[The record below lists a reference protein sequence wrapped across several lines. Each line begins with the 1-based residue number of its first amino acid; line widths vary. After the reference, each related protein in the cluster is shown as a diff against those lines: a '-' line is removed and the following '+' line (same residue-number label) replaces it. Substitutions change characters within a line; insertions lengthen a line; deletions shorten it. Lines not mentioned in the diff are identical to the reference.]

1 MKRYIKPAC
10 FALSFGAAAL
20 TTALPT
26 LAEDTD
32 IFKASGSSSTAPKI
46 LIVLDNTS
54 NWARQSQQWPG
65 GLQQGQSE
73 ANAIKTV
80 LSSFSSTTK
89 VNIGLMEFVTN
100 GSATDNGGFVRY
112 HIRDMSDTTNRNNF
126 STKLTTIYNNINSP
140 NEKRNSR
147 TPYGNLMYDVYN
159 YFAGASSLWNQSSL
173 PNPDADSAAY
183 SSAYS
188 RFASPLTTADSCA
201 NNYVIFIGNPNS
213 SGPSADDAAN
223 TARLSALGGDTTQL
237 RMPGVTTSISVSAAS
252 STELGNSSLCYS
264 SLAAAQSAY
273 GYGMNSADN
282 ACQLYSA
289 KGSVTTASV
298 TDKYNLSCKQYNNG
312 TSDTD
317 TATATDFSAQC
328 STYTEG
334 CRIGTSVNNPNTTI
348 VTSGTTAYLSSAPAA
363 TAAGAGAAAGL
374 SCPSN
379 AISCTYSVNSGEDAT
394 GSTALTNIESTS
406 CYWTGQGSAPSV
418 NGSVVPEWTLS
429 SNDFGTA
436 VCPANYSCSYTQYT
450 MAEKSQCNTY
460 AQRTKKAILN
470 QVLTP
475 KKRYTVTQTATV
487 PGGTCATGTNQY
499 KILGTNLV
507 QSNVLST
514 TTVADTGPR
523 NADEWARFLFQTG
536 VPLNGDTASR
546 QSISTYTIDVY
557 NKQPNA
563 DHTSLLMSMAKNGG
577 GKYFSAMTEAQI
589 VTALQ
594 NILTEIQAVNSTFAS
609 ASLPVNATNR
619 AQNENQVF
627 IGMFRPDTKPR
638 WFGNLKRYQLINQ
651 GGNIEL
657 GDNASPPKLAV
668 NPVTCFVTGCA
679 ISYWTSDSSSYWQY
693 VTDGMSPIAQLLDP
707 DTVKGACSG
716 YGPYSDLP
724 DGPLVEKGAV
734 AEVLRKGN
742 NPPTTNT
749 SPTWSVNRT
758 VYTRSGS
765 SLAPFSTSS
774 GLSASLVNFV
784 LGNDVNNETGGD
796 DATKTRPSIHGDVV
810 HSRPLPINYGGSTGV
825 VVYYGAN
832 DGMLR
837 AVEAETGKEKWA
849 FVAPEFYS
857 RLSRLSTNSPSITVP
872 ASYPRDTSNKD
883 YFFDGPIGFYQ
894 NAGNSKVW
902 IFPTMRRGGR
912 MLYSFDVT
920 SPSSPTLKWAVGC
933 TDLTSDSGCTSNMSD
948 IGQTWSVPRVA
959 RIKGFSET
967 DPVVIV
973 GGGYDTCED
982 ENSNAPTCTS
992 GKGKIIYILNASTGD
1007 VIRSFTFTGSRSFA
1021 ADISLVD
1028 VDADG
1033 MVDYAYAADT
1043 GGSIYRLDFIN
1054 YDRTKLE
1061 SKDWFARKVA
1071 YTNAVAT
1078 DSGRKFLYGPA
1089 VYVVNGKAYLAI
1101 GSGDREHPL
1110 ISHYPYTSVVN
1121 RFFVFKD
1128 DLSIVST
1135 STTALNLDAMTDL
1148 TSNTSCDQ
1156 TPILPTSSSNGWYMK
1171 LNQYGAGE
1179 QTVTSALIAGGM
1191 VYFSTNRPVA
1201 ATNSCAPLLGEARG
1215 YAVNLFTR
1223 SGGIGVA
1230 DACGGASS
1238 GIFTGGGLPP
1248 SPVQATVPVDGK
1260 NVTVCIGCASEA
1272 TGNSVIDSNKVKFL
1286 VQPKRKRI
1294 YSNAKTDN

>member
-1 MKRYIKPAC
+1 MKKYIKPAC
-10 FALSFGAAAL
+10 LALSFGAAAL

-32 IFKASGSSSTAPKI
+32 IFKAATTSSTAPKI

-80 LSSFSSTTK
+80 LSSFSATTK
-89 VNIGLMEFVTN
+89 INMGLMEFVTN
-100 GSATDNGGFVRY
+100 GSAGDNGGFIRY
-112 HIRDMSDTTNRNNF
+112 AIRDMSDSTNRTNF

-140 NEKRNSR
+140 DEKRNSR

-159 YFAGASSLWNQSSL
+159 YFAGASNFWNKSTAPSADPDAAGYSSL
-173 PNPDADSAAY
+173 
-183 SSAYS
+183 YS
-188 RFASPLTTADSCA
+188 RFASPLTSADTCA

-213 SGPSADDAAN
+213 SGPAADDAAN
-223 TARLSALGGDTTQL
+223 TAALTALGGDTSQL
-237 RMPGVTTSISVSAAS
+237 RMPGVTTSVTVSSSS
-252 STELGNSSLCYS
+252 STELGNTSLCYS
-264 SLAAAQSAY
+264 SLATAQAAY

-289 KGSVTTASV
+289 KGTVTSSSV
-298 TDKYNLSCKQYNNG
+298 TDKYSQSCKQYSNG

-317 TATATDFSAQC
+317 TVTATDFSSQC
-328 STYTEG
+328 STFTEG
-334 CRIGTSVNNPNTTI
+334 CKLGSLVNNPNTTV
-348 VTSGTTAYLSSAPAA
+348 VTSGVTAYLTSAPAA

-374 SCPSN
+374 TCPTN
-379 AISCTYSVNSGEDAT
+379 AISCSYSVDAGENAT
-394 GSTALTNIESTS
+394 GGVAQSGIVSNS
-406 CYWTGQGSAPSV
+406 CYWTGSGNQPS
-418 NGSVVPEWTLS
+418 GTTEWSTS
-429 SNDFGTA
+429 TNDFGSAT
-436 VCPANYSCSYTQYT
+436 CPANYSCSYIQSSMTDANVCT
-450 MAEKSQCNTY
+450 TA
-460 AQRTKKAILN
+460 RTKKA
-470 QVLTP
+470 VLSQTITP

-499 KILGTNLV
+499 KVLGTNLV
-507 QSNVLST
+507 QTNVVGT

-523 NADEWARFLFQTG
+523 NADEWARFLFQGG
-536 VPLNGDTASR
+536 VPLSGDATSR
-546 QSISTYTIDVY
+546 QSVATYTIDVY

-563 DHTSLLMSMAKNGG
+563 DHTSLMMSMAKNGG
-577 GKYFSAMTEAQI
+577 GKYFAAKSEADI
-589 VTALQ
+589 VAALQ

-638 WFGNLKRYQLINQ
+638 WFGNLKRYQLINS

-657 GDNASPPKLAV
+657 GDNASPPKQAV
-668 NPVTCFVTGCA
+668 NPVTGFVTDCA
-679 ISYWTSDSSSYWQY
+679 ISYWTTDSASYWQS
-693 VTDGMSPIAQLLDP
+693 VTDGASPIAQLLDP
-707 DTVKGACSG
+707 DTTKGKCAG
-716 YGPYSDLP
+716 YSPYSDLT

-742 NPPTTNT
+742 DPTATT
-749 SPTWSVNRT
+749 ATWAVNRT
-758 VYTRSGS
+758 IYTRSGS
-765 SLAPFSTSS
+765 SLVSFSDNS
-774 GLSASLVNFV
+774 GLSASLTNFMQ
-784 LGNDVNNETGGD
+784 GMDVNNETGGD
-796 DATKTRPSIHGDVV
+796 DPTKTRPSIHGDVV
-810 HSRPLPINYGGSTGV
+810 HSRPLPVNYGGNTGV

-832 DGMLR
+832 DGTLR
-837 AVEAETGKEKWA
+837 AVEASTGKEKWA
-849 FVAPEFYS
+849 FIAPEFSS
-857 RLSRLSTNSPSITVP
+857 RLSRLQTNSPTVNVP
-872 ASYPRDTSNKD
+872 AVYPNNGSNKD

-894 NAGNSKVW
+894 NANNSKVW
-902 IFPTMRRGGR
+902 IYPSMRRGGR

-920 SPSSPTLKWAVGC
+920 NPASPALKWAKGC
-933 TDLTSDSGCTSNMSD
+933 PNLSDDSGCSDGMTS
-948 IGQTWSVPRVA
+948 IGQTWSVPRIA

-982 ENSNAPTCTS
+982 DNTKSPTCTS
-992 GKGKIIYILNASTGD
+992 AKGSIIYILNADTGD
-1007 VIRSFTFTGSRSFA
+1007 VIRSFTFTGGRSIS
-1021 ADISLVD
+1021 ADITLVD

-1033 MVDYAYAADT
+1033 MADYAYAADT
-1043 GGSIYRLDFIN
+1043 GGNMYRLDFIN
-1054 YDRTKLE
+1054 YDRTTLT
-1061 SKDWFARKVA
+1061 SARWFGRRVA
-1071 YTNAVAT
+1071 YTNADST
-1078 DSGRKFLYGPA
+1078 DNGRKFLYGPA
-1089 VYVVNGKAYLAI
+1089 AYVVNGKVYLAI

-1110 ISHYPYTSVVN
+1110 ISHYPFTSVVN

-1128 DLSIVST
+1128 DLSVVST
-1135 STTALNLDAMTDL
+1135 STAALNLDSMTDL
-1148 TSNTSCDQ
+1148 TSNTSCSD

-1191 VYFSTNRPVA
+1191 VYFSTNRPVTSTA
-1201 ATNSCAPLLGEARG
+1201 ACTPLLGEARG
-1215 YAVNLFTR
+1215 YAVNLFNR
-1223 SGGIGVA
+1223 SGGIGVTE
-1230 DACGGASS
+1230 ACGGASS

-1248 SPVQATVPVDGK
+1248 SPVQATVPVNGK
-1260 NVTVCIGCASEA
+1260 NVTVCIGCASEP

>member
-32 IFKASGSSSTAPKI
+32 IFKASTSSSTAPKI

-112 HIRDMSDTTNRNNF
+112 AIRDMSDSTNRTNF

-140 NEKRNSR
+140 DEKRNSR

-159 YFAGASSLWNQSSL
+159 YFAGATNLWAQTGL
-173 PNPDADSAAY
+173 PNPDADSAGY

-188 RFASPLTTADSCA
+188 RFASPITSADSCA

-223 TARLSALGGDTTQL
+223 TARLTALGGDATQL
-237 RMPGVTTSISVSAAS
+237 RMPGVTTSISVSSAS

-264 SLAAAQSAY
+264 SLANAQAAY

-298 TDKYNLSCKQYNNG
+298 TDKYNLSCKQYNNA
-312 TSDTD
+312 TTDTD

-334 CRIGTSVNNPNTTI
+334 CRIGDAVNNPNTTV

-374 SCPSN
+374 SCPAT

-394 GSTALTNIESTS
+394 GSTALTGITS
-406 CYWTGQGSAPSV
+406 NQCYWTGSGSQPS
-418 NGSVVPEWTLS
+418 GTTQWSMSLS
-429 SNDFGTA
+429 PSDFGDAT
-436 VCPANYSCSYTQYT
+436 CPANYTCSYTQT
-450 MAEKSQCNTY
+450 SMTDANICTT
-460 AQRTKKAILN
+460 QRTKKAVLT

-536 VPLNGDTASR
+536 VPLNGDTSSR

-577 GKYFSAMTEAQI
+577 GKYFSAMSEAQI
-589 VTALQ
+589 VTALKS
-594 NILTEIQAVNSTFAS
+594 ILTEIQAVNSTFAS

-657 GDNASPPKLAV
+657 GDNDSPPKLAV
-668 NPVTCFVTGCA
+668 NPVTGFVTDCA
-679 ISYWTSDSSSYWQY
+679 ISYWTSDSSTYWQY
-693 VTDGMSPIAQLLDP
+693 VTDGMSPISQLLDP
-707 DTVKGACSG
+707 DTIKGKCDG

-765 SLAPFSTSS
+765 SLASFGTSS

-837 AVEAETGKEKWA
+837 AVEATTGKEKWA

-857 RLSRLSTNSPSITVP
+857 RLSRLSANSPSITVP
-872 ASYPRDTSNKD
+872 AAYPKDTSNKD

-920 SPSSPTLKWAVGC
+920 SSSSPSLKWAIGC
-933 TDLTSDSGCTSNMSD
+933 PDLTSDTGCTNNMSD

-973 GGGYDTCED
+973 GGGYDSCED
-982 ENSNAPTCTS
+982 ENTKTPTCTS
-992 GKGKIIYILNASTGD
+992 GKGKVVYVLNSSNGD
-1007 VIRSFTFTGSRSFA
+1007 VIRSFTFAGSGSFA

-1043 GGSIYRLDFIN
+1043 SGSIYRLDFIN

-1071 YTNAVAT
+1071 YTNAEAT

-1128 DLSIVST
+1128 DLATVAT
-1135 STTALNLDAMTDL
+1135 STTPLNLDAMTNL

-1156 TPILPTSSSNGWYMK
+1156 TPILPTSASNGWYMK
-1171 LNQYGAGE
+1171 LNQYGTGE

-1201 ATNSCAPLLGEARG
+1201 NTNSCGPLLGEARG
-1215 YAVNLFTR
+1215 YAVNLFSR
-1223 SGGIGVA
+1223 SGGIGVP
-1230 DACGGASS
+1230 DACGGTSS